1 MILRL
6 QLDVKPV
13 PASRP
18 RVSKW
23 GTYYGKTYKAFRKAM
38 EKELSGWEDE
48 PIAGAIRVVMC
59 FRCQKPKKPTKLWPR
74 GDIDNY
80 VKAVFDSFN
89 GIVWGDDDQVL
100 QVQAE
105 KLYAHDG
112 KPRIDVWIYKG
123 DVE

>member
-1 MILRL
+1 MSFFIR
-6 QLDVKPV
+6 LDVKPV

-38 EKELSGWEDE
+38 EYELSGWEDD
-48 PIAGAIRVVMC
+48 PLTGSLIVNITFHCKR
-59 FRCQKPKKPTKLWPR
+59 PKKPTKSWPR

-89 GIVWGDDDQVL
+89 GKIWGDDDQVI
-100 QVQAE
+100 VMTAT
-105 KLYAHDG
+105 KMYADVPH
-112 KPRIDVWIYKG
+112 IDVTIRTGG
-123 DVE
+123 DT